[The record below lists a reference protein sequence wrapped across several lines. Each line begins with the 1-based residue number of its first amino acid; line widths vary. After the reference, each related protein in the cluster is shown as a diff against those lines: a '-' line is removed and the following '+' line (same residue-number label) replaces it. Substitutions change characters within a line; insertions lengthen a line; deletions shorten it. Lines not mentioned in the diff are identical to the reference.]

1 MTDHPTDDPTDDPT
15 DGPTDEWPVDPPGDP
30 AGPGP
35 TEPGSGF
42 PDADAI
48 ERALGTEIDKPKKK
62 GKKKKGKKVVVQQ
75 VTPPW
80 VRWAAIGTALV
91 IVALAAVA
99 LTQRQHAD
107 DVTAQARDRRT
118 AERVAGEFSE
128 TLFTFDAAHPTAN
141 LDRLR
146 VLATKAYQPKV
157 DDARQSALAG
167 GSSAAQQ
174 ASMRSR
180 VTDVYLT
187 ELDGDQARAVTRA
200 DWQLV
205 ASQQTLVLDL
215 YLRIDL
221 KREGGSWKVDTVSAI
236 TAKQPPGATSTTT
249 PNPSSTTTAAP

>member
-1 MTDHPTDDPTDDPT
+1 VTDQPTDAPIPEPTDAPSNPTDDPIQIAQA
-15 DGPTDEWPVDPPGDP
+15 DEPVDVP
-30 AGPGP
+30 A
-35 TEPGSGF
+35 
-42 PDADAI
+42 DV
-48 ERALGTEIDKPKKK
+48 DKPKKK

-91 IVALAAVA
+91 VIALAVA
-99 LTQRQHAD
+99 AFTQRQHAD
-107 DVTAQARDRRT
+107 DVTAEAHDRT
-118 AERVAGEFSE
+118 AAERVAGEFSE

-141 LDRLR
+141 LDRLK

-174 ASMRSR
+174 ASMRSH

-187 ELDGDQARAVTRA
+187 ELDGDQAHAVTRSE
-200 DWQLV
+200 WQLV
-205 ASQQTLVLDL
+205 ASDQTLVLDL

-236 TAKQPPGATSTTT
+236 TAKQPPGATPTTAPGASTSTTAGPSTTT
-249 PNPSSTTTAAP
+249 VAP